1 MYANHVLQLSSRIIK
16 IQIKIMKIQ
25 ISFGILGDALICFL
39 VQSLIGNDTNLMF
52 EKKKRA
58 E

>member
-25 ISFGILGDALICFL
+25 IKFLWHFGGCTYLFSGTEFYWD
-39 VQSLIGNDTNLMF
+39 
-52 EKKKRA
+52 
-58 E
+58 